1 MAGVVHKAIEV
12 LLVRK
17 IATVQCLLTQREQSW
32 GAGVSEATEDQGI
45 H

>member
-12 LLVRK
+12 LLVHK
-17 IATVQCLLTQREQSW
+17 IGTVKCLLTQREQSW
-32 GAGVSEATEDQGI
+32 GAGVTGATRDQGI